1 MKIMLDDTREGLDC
15 DIIFRNEKAF
25 DEFIGYWNDVINEPK
40 FDLVIDHDL
49 GETSKNGYEALKTMF
64 YERRLFPKSVY
75 IISSNPVGIK
85 NIQGLLI
92 EQDYYNINYD
102 GRTFVKR

>member
-1 MKIMLDDTREGLDC
+1 MKIMLDDMREGLDC
-15 DIIFRNEKAF
+15 DIVIRNEVAF
-25 DEFIGYWNDVINEPK
+25 SVFLDLLNIDFKEPK

-64 YERRLFPKSVY
+64 YDFRIFPESVF
-75 IISSNPVGIK
+75 IISSNPVGIRS
-85 NIQGLLI
+85 IQGLLI

>member
-1 MKIMLDDTREGLDC
+1 MKIMLDDMREGLDC
-15 DIIFRNEKAF
+15 DLIFRNESAF
-25 DEFIGYWNDVINEPK
+25 CAFMYYLNIDVKEPK
-40 FDLVIDHDL
+40 FELVIDHDL

-64 YERRLFPKSVY
+64 YDFHIFPENIF

-92 EQDYYNINYD
+92 EQNYFNVNYD